1 MSLVELTLQART
13 PMGEEFEVAILLGAP
28 VRASTDEYSCS
39 LHITGLEQYRTVR
52 DIRGTTA
59 FQALSLAVDY
69 ARNALD
75 VFVADGGELRTAGE
89 AFAVDWLRL
98 KGS

>member
-1 MSLVELTLQART
+1 MSFVELTLEACTRT
-13 PMGEEFEVAILLGAP
+13 GEEFELAILLGEP
-28 VRASTDEYSCS
+28 VQTLTDEYSCS
-39 LHITGLEQYRTVR
+39 LNITGLQQFRTLR
-52 DIRGTTA
+52 DVRGTTA

-75 VFVADGGELRTAGE
+75 AFVADGGELRMAGE

>member
-1 MSLVELTLQART
+1 MSLVELSLQART
-13 PMGEEFEVAILLGAP
+13 PTGEEFELAVLLGAP
-28 VRASTDEYSCS
+28 VQTLTDEYSCS
-39 LHITGLEQYRTVR
+39 LNIAGLEKYRTVR

-75 VFVADGGELRTAGE
+75 AFVADGGELHMAGE

-98 KGS
+98 KGT